1 MLWSDVPIK
10 MIIMTLKQSLKPDR
24 RKIVVFA
31 VLSIISSTYPM
42 TFGVG
47 ELYFPYRGL
56 PLPVYACIE
65 GFSDVNLKTPP
76 MRPCEIFYQ
85 FLIINLIISY
95 LLSCLIVWIYDKF
108 RKK

>member
-1 MLWSDVPIK
+1 
-10 MIIMTLKQSLKPDR
+10 MINLKQFLKPDW
-24 RKIVVFA
+24 RKIVVFV
-31 VLSIISSTYPM
+31 VLSIISSIYPM
-42 TFGVG
+42 TFSVG

-65 GFSDVNLKTPP
+65 GFSDVNLQTPP

-95 LLSCLIVWIYDKF
+95 LLSCLIVWIYDKL
-108 RKK
+108 RKKK